1 MPKVGFEP
9 TRGCPQRFL
18 RPPRLP
24 FRHFGLAPADLAHA
38 TATATVTIA
47 LGYPRRRLEALFA
60 DVRQAAVLTNAAGVK
75 NDENGYAVYVC
86 RHLRMSWTE
95 AWRHIKHYNR

>member
-1 MPKVGFEP
+1 MGTSSYYLWGSGP
-9 TRGCPQRFL
+9 
-18 RPPRLP
+18 
-24 FRHFGLAPADLAHA
+24 
-38 TATATVTIA
+38 ATATVTIA

-95 AWRHIKHYNR
+95 AWRHVKHYNR